1 MKFLY
6 VTDVPLMDHHYSMT
20 YSSVVSWDNV
30 HIAFLVSLINDFGV
44 LAGDIQ
50 DSYPNAPTKDK
61 LQLYTGDEQ
70 KSDHERIVLIIWSL
84 YGLKYSA
91 LMWNNHISNVL
102 GNKLGLK
109 YSPADPYVWYKAA
122 TDETGFEYYNY
133 ILVYFYDIIMR
144 EKIPKK

>member
-1 MKFLY
+1 
-6 VTDVPLMDHHYSMT
+6 
-20 YSSVVSWDNV
+20 
-30 HIAFLVSLINDFGV
+30 
-44 LAGDIQ
+44 
-50 DSYPNAPTKDK
+50 
-61 LQLYTGDEQ
+61 
-70 KSDHERIVLIIWSL
+70 
-84 YGLKYSA
+84 
-91 LMWNNHISNVL
+91 MWNNHISNVL